1 MKLALDTNAY
11 KALSQG
17 DPRLA
22 EDMRRAEA
30 VGLPITVL
38 GELWFGFI
46 NGSKLRQNTET
57 LERFLAT
64 PRVRI
69 LQLDE
74 QTTRVF
80 GEIATLLWQAGIAIQ
95 QNDIWIAA
103 LCKQHGFALATRDQG
118 FQHVLGLEVVEVF
131 PESSMGGS

>member
-1 MKLALDTNAY
+1 MKPALDTNAY

-22 EDMRRAEA
+22 GDIRRAEMI
-30 VGLPITVL
+30 GLPIIVL
-38 GELWFGFI
+38 GELWFGFM
-46 NGSKLRQNTET
+46 NGSMLRQNTET
-57 LERFLAT
+57 LERVLAT
-64 PRVRI
+64 PRVEI

-80 GEIATLLWQAGIAIQ
+80 GEIATLLRQAGIVIQ

-118 FQHVLGLEVVEVF
+118 FQHVLGLEVIEVS
-131 PESSMGGS
+131 PPPRL

>member
-1 MKLALDTNAY
+1 VKLALDTNAY
-11 KALSQG
+11 RALSEG
-17 DPRLA
+17 DPQLA

-30 VGLPITVL
+30 IGLPIIVL
-38 GELWFGFI
+38 GELRFGFMH
-46 NGSKLRQNTET
+46 GSKLRQNTEI

-64 PRVRI
+64 PRVQI
-69 LQLDE
+69 LHLNE

-80 GEIATLLWQAGIAIQ
+80 GETATLLRRAGIVIQ

-118 FQHVLGLEVVEVF
+118 FQNVLGLELVEVST
-131 PESSMGGS
+131 PGYSN

>member
-1 MKLALDTNAY
+1 VKLALDTNAY

-22 EDMRRAEA
+22 GDIRRAEMI
-30 VGLPITVL
+30 GLPIIVL
-38 GELWFGFI
+38 GELWFGFM
-46 NGSKLRQNTET
+46 NGSMLRQNTET
-57 LERFLAT
+57 LERVLAT
-64 PRVRI
+64 PRVEI

-80 GEIATLLWQAGIAIQ
+80 GEIATLLRQAGIVIQ

-118 FQHVLGLEVVEVF
+118 FQHVLGLEVIEVS
-131 PESSMGGS
+131 PPPRL

>member
-1 MKLALDTNAY
+1 VKLALDTNAY
-11 KALSQG
+11 RALGEG

-30 VGLPITVL
+30 VGLPIIVL
-38 GELWFGFI
+38 GELWFGFM
-46 NGSKLRQNTET
+46 NGSRLRRNTEM

-69 LQLDE
+69 LELSE
-74 QTTRVF
+74 QTTRLF
-80 GEIATLLWQAGIAIQ
+80 GEIATLLRGAGIAIQ

-103 LCKQHGFALATRDQG
+103 LCKQHGFALATRDEG
-118 FQHVLGLEVVEVF
+118 FRHVLGLEVVEVS
-131 PESSMGGS
+131 PPARP